1 MMDRYCISEMVM
13 PFLFGVAAFT
23 SLGMAIGSVFELV
36 RLITEKGLPVLTAG
50 QLFLL
55 RSPSI
60 IVLTFPMSMLL
71 ATLLAYGRLSGDSE
85 LTAIRSCGVSI
96 YRLIVPAI
104 ALALAVTALT
114 FVFNEVVVPKAN
126 LEATQVLDRA
136 LDRDRPDYKQE
147 NILHQEYGTISVQE
161 SDGTVTEQRG
171 LVRLFYARR
180 FNGEAMQGLTVLDFS
195 QGALEQIVLARS
207 AQWVPEDNAWLFE
220 NGTNYIV
227 DADGAYRNILQ
238 FDRQEIALS
247 RAPLDLASTVRDADE
262 MNIRELNRYINVIET
277 SGDEQEVRK
286 LRVRL
291 HEKYSIPFV
300 CLTFALV
307 GAPLGLR
314 PQRTSSS
321 IGLGL
326 SVLIIFGYYLAM
338 FISQAMGQVGALGPA
353 VAAWLPNA
361 IGCTIGGLLVYRAS
375 QA

>member
-1 MMDRYCISEMVM
+1 
-13 PFLFGVAAFT
+13 
-23 SLGMAIGSVFELV
+23 
-36 RLITEKGLPVLTAG
+36 
-50 QLFLL
+50 
-55 RSPSI
+55 
-60 IVLTFPMSMLL
+60 
-71 ATLLAYGRLSGDSE
+71 
-85 LTAIRSCGVSI
+85 
-96 YRLIVPAI
+96 
-104 ALALAVTALT
+104 
-114 FVFNEVVVPKAN
+114 
-126 LEATQVLDRA
+126 
-136 LDRDRPDYKQE
+136 
-147 NILHQEYGTISVQE
+147 
-161 SDGTVTEQRG
+161 
-171 LVRLFYARR
+171 RLFYARR

-195 QGALEQIVLARS
+195 QGALDQIVLARS
-207 AQWVPEDNAWLFE
+207 AQWVPEENAWLFE
-220 NGTNYIV
+220 DGTNYIV
-227 DADGAYRNILQ
+227 DADGTYRNILQ

-262 MNIRELNRYINVIET
+262 MNIRELKRYIDVIQT

-291 HEKYSIPFV
+291 YEKYSIPFV

-361 IGCTIGGLLVYRAS
+361 IGFAVGGVLVYRAS